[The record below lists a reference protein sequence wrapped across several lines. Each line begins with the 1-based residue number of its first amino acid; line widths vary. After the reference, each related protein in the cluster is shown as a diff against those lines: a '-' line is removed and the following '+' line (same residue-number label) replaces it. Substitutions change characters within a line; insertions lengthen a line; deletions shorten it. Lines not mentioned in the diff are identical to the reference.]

1 MASTKNSTGARA
13 AASVIH
19 GYGNLAAL
27 EKTPPLVIASGKGVR
42 VVDDQGKSY
51 IEGAAGMWCAS
62 FGVASNSSL
71 RRWATA
77 VSSSWLRA
85 RSRARVCWST
95 RASWRTTTSK
105 ACSHL

>member
-13 AASVIH
+13 AASVVH

-51 IEGAAGMWCAS
+51 IEGAAGE
-62 FGVASNSSL
+62 GVWVIRIGD
-71 RRWATA
+71 RRIELPRLAVAT
-77 VSSSWLRA
+77 
-85 RSRARVCWST
+85 
-95 RASWRTTTSK
+95 K
-105 ACSHL
+105 